1 VDVSVVYFRRKDR
14 KGAMNA
20 VSPQTEFVGVGLYT
34 INEAAKLL
42 RSKPRTI
49 RRWVEGYDY
58 HRNGEIAQSAPL
70 WRPDFSLDDGVEL
83 SFRDL
88 IELRF
93 INAFREL
100 GLSLRTI
107 RSCLG
112 VARECIDS
120 DRPFSSGK
128 FRTDGQRIFLQG
140 TDHLDDPVL
149 IDLKRRQYVFSGVIE
164 RTFKDL
170 DLEEDIVTRWRPFR
184 GKESIVVDPTRSFG
198 QPVSSE
204 YGVPTIVLAEAV
216 QAEGS
221 VARVAALYEV
231 DRAVVA
237 DAVRYHEELAS
248 A

>member
-1 VDVSVVYFRRKDR
+1 LVVLFGRKVRTDI
-14 KGAMNA
+14 MNA
-20 VSPQTEFVGVGLYT
+20 VSPQTEFVGIGLYT

-42 RSKPRTI
+42 KSSPRTI

-58 HRNGEIAQSAPL
+58 RRNGEKAHSTPL
-70 WRPDFSLDDGVEL
+70 WKPDLSLGESVEL

-93 INAFREL
+93 ISAFTEL
-100 GLSLRTI
+100 GLSIRTI
-107 RSCLG
+107 RSCLDA
-112 VARECIDS
+112 ARDCIDS

-128 FRTDGQRIFLQG
+128 FRTDGRRIFLQG
-140 TDHLDDPVL
+140 TDDLNDPVL

-170 DLEEDIVTRWRPFR
+170 DLDDDLVTRWRPHR
-184 GKESIVVDPTRSFG
+184 GKNSIVIDPTRSFG
-198 QPVSSE
+198 QPISSE
-204 YGVPTIVLAEAV
+204 FGVPTIVLAEAV

-231 DRAVVA
+231 DRAMVV
-237 DAVRYHEELAS
+237 DAVQYHEGLA
-248 A
+248 AT

>member
-1 VDVSVVYFRRKDR
+1 MFGGKDR
-14 KGAMNA
+14 KGIMNA

-34 INEAAKLL
+34 ISEAAKLL
-42 RSKPRTI
+42 RSSPRTI

-58 HRNGEIAQSAPL
+58 QRNGEKAHSAPL
-70 WRPDFSLDDGVEL
+70 WRPDLSIDDGVEL

-93 INAFREL
+93 VSAFTEL
-100 GLSLRTI
+100 GLSIRTI
-107 RSCLG
+107 RSCLDT
-112 VARECIDS
+112 ARECIDS

-128 FRTDGQRIFLQG
+128 FKTDGRRIFLQG
-140 TDHLDDPVL
+140 ADHLNDPVL
-149 IDLKRRQYVFSGVIE
+149 IDLKRRQYVFSGVID

-170 DLEEDIVTRWRPFR
+170 DLEDDIVTRWRPYR
-184 GKESIVVDPTRSFG
+184 GKDSIVIDPTRSFG
-198 QPVSSE
+198 QPISSE
-204 YGVPTIVLAEAV
+204 FGVPTIVLAEAV

-237 DAVRYHEELAS
+237 DAVRYHEELA
-248 A
+248 AA